1 MKQATELINN
11 IEMSSTDMIAPISAL
26 YKANKIT
33 GEEFFNLCDHMV
45 KISNTAFKKGYW
57 KSVQLTKGD
66 NYVIQILGDG
76 RAKEE

>member
-1 MKQATELINN
+1 MKQANELINS
-11 IEMSSTDMIAPISAL
+11 IEMSSTEMIAPISAL

-33 GEEFFNLCDHMV
+33 GEEFFKLCDHMV
-45 KISNTAFKKGYW
+45 KISNTAYKKGYW

>member
-1 MKQATELINN
+1 MKQANELINS
-11 IEMSSTDMIAPISAL
+11 IEMSSTEMIAPISAL

-33 GEEFFNLCDHMV
+33 GEEFFNICDHMV

>member
-1 MKQATELINN
+1 MKKATDLINS